1 LIVIHRQE
9 DVMNKPLENIASSG
23 LYQAQYGQ
31 FIGGQWVEGAS
42 GATIDLFN
50 PATGQVL
57 SRIAAGNAQD
67 VERAVAAASEAFKTW
82 GHSTPAER
90 QEVLVEI
97 ARRLKARAQD
107 FALLETLNNGKPIR
121 ESLHFD
127 VPTAISQF
135 EMFAGA
141 AWHLDGRAVDY
152 PDALGVVHRE
162 PYGVVA
168 QIIPWNVPLIMMASK
183 IAPALAAG
191 NTIVLKP
198 AETVCLSVLEFFRE
212 MQDVIPP
219 GVVNVVTGFGADV
232 GEPLVTHPLVRK
244 VAFTGS
250 IPTARRIMQYASVN
264 VIPQTLE
271 LGGKSAH
278 IVFED
283 ADIDAAVESAAMSTV
298 FNKGEV
304 CLAGTRLLLQ
314 ESIRDEFLE
323 KLARTLDAVRLGDPT
338 DPATQMGAQASVMQ
352 RDKVLSYLE
361 LGVKEGAKVYRGG
374 KRASVPGL
382 ENGNFIEPTIFT
394 DVDNRMRIAQEEIF
408 GPVTC
413 AITFKTDEDAIRI
426 ANDSA
431 YGLGGGLW
439 TRDLGRAHRVSRAM
453 QTGTIWV
460 NRYFNMKPGMPV
472 GGYKQS
478 GFGREFCFDILEHYT
493 LTKSV
498 IINLDERPLGVF
510 QR

>member
-1 LIVIHRQE
+1 
-9 DVMNKPLENIASSG
+9 MNKPLEATPAAG
-23 LYQAQYGQ
+23 LYQAQYGH

-42 GATIDLFN
+42 GATIDLMN
-50 PATGQVL
+50 PATGERI
-57 SRIAAGNAQD
+57 SRIAAGNAKD
-67 VERAVAAASEAFKTW
+67 AERAVAAAAEAFKTW
-82 GHSTPAER
+82 GHSSPAQR
-90 QEVLVEI
+90 QELLIEM

-107 FALLETLNNGKPIR
+107 FALLETINNGKPIR
-121 ESLHFD
+121 EALHFD
-127 VPTAISQF
+127 VPAAIGQF
-135 EMFAGA
+135 ELFAGA
-141 AWHLDGRAVDY
+141 AWHLHGQAMDY
-152 PDALGVVHRE
+152 PDAIGVVHRE

-168 QIIPWNVPLIMMASK
+168 QIIPWNVPLIMMATK

-212 MQDVIPP
+212 MQDIIPP
-219 GVVNVVTGFGADV
+219 GVVNVVTGYGADV

-250 IPTARRIMQYASVN
+250 LPTARRIMQYASVN
-264 VIPQTLE
+264 IIPQTLE

-278 IVFED
+278 IVCDD
-283 ADIDAAVESAAMSTV
+283 ADIDAAVESAALSTV

-323 KLARTLDAVRLGDPT
+323 KLSRTLDGIRMGDPT

-352 RDKVLSYLE
+352 RDKVLSYLDI
-361 LGVKEGAKVYRGG
+361 GVNEGARIYRGG
-374 KRASVPGL
+374 KRATVPGF
-382 ENGNFIEPTIFT
+382 ENGNFIEPTIFV

-413 AITFKTDEDAIRI
+413 AITFKNDDEAIAL
-426 ANDSA
+426 ANDST

-439 TRDLGRAHRVSRAM
+439 TRNLARAHRISRAM
-453 QTGTIWV
+453 QTGTVWV
-460 NRYFNMKPGMPV
+460 NRYFNLKPGMPL

-498 IINLDERPLGVF
+498 VINLEEGPMGVF
-510 QR
+510 QH